1 MSEEIDHKTYWR
13 IQRYRIALLLSIWF
27 LVGPVMSILFI
38 EQLNQIVIGGVPL
51 GFWMAQQGS
60 ILVFVILI
68 FVYAIWTGVL
78 DRQAGV
84 EETPDSGTEASASH

>member
-1 MSEEIDHKTYWR
+1 MSEKIDHVTYWR
-13 IQRYRIALLLSIWF
+13 KQRFRIVLLLGIWF
-27 LVGPVMSILFI
+27 LVGPLMSILFI
-38 EQLNQIVIGGVPL
+38 EELNQIVIGGVPF

-60 ILVFVILI
+60 IIVFVILI

-84 EETPDSGTEASASH
+84 EETPDSGTEASSAH

>member
-1 MSEEIDHKTYWR
+1 MSEQIDHETYWR
-13 IQRYRIALLLSIWF
+13 TQRYRIAFLLGIWF

-38 EQLNQIVIGGVPL
+38 EQLNEIVIGGVPL

-60 ILVFVILI
+60 IIVFVILI

-84 EETPDSGTEASASH
+84 EETPDSSTEASASH